1 MVHANLRM
9 LIPPR
14 ERGDVVDFLVSFARR
29 TRFEP
34 GCIGCRVYRD
44 LEQKKGI
51 LLEELW
57 KDEEHLERHLR
68 TSGFQKVLLVL
79 ELSPAAPEISFEAVT
94 RSTGIETIE
103 EARCGTKAEGGL
115 ESRPPS

>member
-1 MVHANLRM
+1 MVHASLRM

-14 ERGDVVDFLVSFARR
+14 ERAGVVEFLIGFARS

-51 LLEELW
+51 MLEELW

-68 TSGFQKVLLVL
+68 SSGFQKVLLVL
-79 ELSPAAPEISFEAVT
+79 ELSLAAPEISFEAVT

-103 EARCGTKAEGGL
+103 EARCCTTAEGGI
-115 ESRPPS
+115 ERRPRP